1 MIDFP
6 TRIAGWL
13 GGLLFVIAAFGG
25 TWLHGRSKGVESERA
40 VWTQRL
46 ADAER
51 AAREASEAARHRE
64 QEMHDAIEAVQREYM
79 QRVAAGERDAAG
91 ARAELKRVRDSIA
104 ARERAA
110 AEAARAAGRVDAA
123 AAERDVLR
131 ACTAELVAVAQDAD
145 RIAIRLSNLQGYV
158 KSITGY

>member
-1 MIDFP
+1 M
-6 TRIAGWL
+6 TRTIAAWLTLGVVAFAVGTGGWL
-13 GGLLFVIAAFGG
+13 GYRFASDRCATRVAAY
-25 TWLHGRSKGVESERA
+25 E
-40 VWTQRL
+40 Q
-46 ADAER
+46 

-79 QRVAAGERDAAG
+79 QQVQAGQRDAAG
-91 ARAELKRVRDSIA
+91 ARAELKRVRNSIA

-145 RIAIRLSNLQGYV
+145 RIAIRLIQLQGYV
-158 KSITGY
+158 KSIQEGESTWN